1 MSPRKAPL
9 KEDYPPI
16 FLHDEKT
23 RQNYLVVAGLDEA
36 GRGPLAGPVVAA
48 AVVLPSGL
56 VIEGVR
62 DSKKVAEKERKNIF
76 WDIVQMA
83 YAVGVG
89 MVEADTIDRINIL
102 QSTMRAMK
110 MAVEDLGM
118 KPDILLIDAVTL
130 REVGI
135 KQESIIRGESVSSS
149 IAAASIIAKVV
160 RDDIMIGY
168 HEKYPAYNFKRH
180 KGYSTREHMMNIQK
194 CGPCP
199 IHRKS
204 FRKVMDIQLPLG

>member
-9 KEDYPPI
+9 NKNSLPI
-16 FLHDEKT
+16 FLHDEKI
-23 RQNYLVVAGLDEA
+23 RQKYPVVTGLDEA

-56 VIEGVR
+56 VIKGVR

-83 YAVGVG
+83 DAVGVG
-89 MVEADTIDRINIL
+89 IVEADTIDRINIL
-102 QSTMRAMK
+102 QSTMRAMR

-118 KPDILLIDAVTL
+118 NPDILLIDAVTL
-130 REVGI
+130 REIGI
-135 KQESIIRGESVSSS
+135 KQKSIIRGESVSSS

-160 RDDIMIGY
+160 RDDIMIEY

-180 KGYSTREHMMNIQK
+180 KGYSTREHMEYIQK

-204 FRKVMDIQLPLG
+204 FRKVMDIPLPLG

>member
-9 KEDYPPI
+9 KENSPPI
-16 FLHDEKT
+16 FLHDEKI
-23 RQNYLVVAGLDEA
+23 RQNYSVVAGLDEA

-135 KQESIIRGESVSSS
+135 KQESIIRGESVC
-149 IAAASIIAKVV
+149 
-160 RDDIMIGY
+160 
-168 HEKYPAYNFKRH
+168 
-180 KGYSTREHMMNIQK
+180 KGCQ
-194 CGPCP
+194 G
-199 IHRKS
+199 
-204 FRKVMDIQLPLG
+204 